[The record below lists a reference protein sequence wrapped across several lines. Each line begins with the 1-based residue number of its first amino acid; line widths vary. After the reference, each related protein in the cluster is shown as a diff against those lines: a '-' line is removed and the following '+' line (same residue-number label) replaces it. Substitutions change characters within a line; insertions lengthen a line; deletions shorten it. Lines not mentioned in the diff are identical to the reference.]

1 MRIFLLLSIVFVFCQ
16 CRKNEVETVKIKG
29 SDTEVNLV
37 LQLAETFMDSDPAVS
52 ISITGGGS
60 GVGIAALL
68 NRKTDIAN
76 SSRELTPQEI
86 LMASQRG
93 VHFIPHVF
101 AADAIAVITHPSVGI
116 DSLSV
121 RDLGRVYAGEIV
133 DWQQLGGKPGKISL
147 YGRQSNSG
155 TFIYFREKV
164 LGKDFSP
171 MLKQMN
177 GTAQIIEAIKNDP
190 QGIGYAGLG
199 YVSDHNGIPREGF
212 KVLKIKAKEHEFSC
226 SPLDTDALRSGLY
239 PLTRPLYQFTNGQ
252 AKGKIAA
259 FLAFEKSDMARKII
273 LQNGYLPAAEA
284 GLVQHIS
291 Q

>member
-1 MRIFLLLSIVFVFCQ
+1 MRIFLLLSIVFIFCQ

-93 VHFIPHVF
+93 VHLLPHIF
-101 AADAIAVITHPSVGI
+101 AADAIAIIVHPAVGI
-116 DSLSV
+116 DSLSIA
-121 RDLGRVYAGEIV
+121 DLGKIYAGEIK
-133 DWQQLGGKPGKISL
+133 DWQQLGGKPGEISL

-171 MLKQMN
+171 ALKQMN
-177 GTAQIIEAIKNDP
+177 GTAQIIEAVKHDP
-190 QGIGYAGLG
+190 HGIGYASLG
-199 YVSDHNGIPREGF
+199 YVSDKNGRPREGF
-212 KVLKIKAKEHEFSC
+212 KVLKIRSKEYGKGL
-226 SPLDTDALRSGLY
+226 SPLDSEALRAGLY
-239 PLTRPLYQFTNGQ
+239 PLTRPLYQFTDGQ
-252 AKGKIAA
+252 PKGKAA
-259 FLAFEKSDMARKII
+259 GFLAFEKSEIAKQII

-284 GLVQHIS
+284 GLVQNVT